1 MHQFPVNPTVRAQW
15 VKFVQRHRVDFG
27 EPVAKHASLCSAHF
41 EQSCYEG
48 SLAFSLDGMTQIKRN
63 KVLIKGSV
71 PTRHAVLPEGPEVL
85 TDRKR
90 RQLEAKKK
98 KVDEAREESM
108 SNLVD
113 DHDDD
118 TNEENPCNI
127 VTDVCMSPIDESS
140 SNTNASTAT
149 ASVTTPF
156 TSPVALTSTNNTCAT
171 PVNTTLVSF
180 TTPSPNVTPLQG
192 SSCVDCV
199 YKSKFKNQTKQTM
212 RLRRIVKEQKKEI
225 RELKSEVI
233 ETASEGEI
241 DMQEE
246 SGSKDFFLWSST
258 GTDTDM
264 ATENEDGDWR
274 VDSDTPEYDEPKFI
288 VFYSMVL
295 HIFTLFCFKC
305 KESSPT
311 ATMKQDGTIVTVTQS
326 CSKCHDNYIWKSQPT
341 VLGKYPAGNILL
353 SFAVLM
359 AGASINK
366 LLLVFRHIGLHVFSA
381 RTYFRHQKSFL
392 VPVVLHHWETYQAN
406 LISKI
411 RKLKNVA
418 WTGDGRFD

>member
-1 MHQFPVNPTVRAQW
+1 
-15 VKFVQRHRVDFG
+15 
-27 EPVAKHASLCSAHF
+27 
-41 EQSCYEG
+41 
-48 SLAFSLDGMTQIKRN
+48 
-63 KVLIKGSV
+63 
-71 PTRHAVLPEGPEVL
+71 
-85 TDRKR
+85 
-90 RQLEAKKK
+90 
-98 KVDEAREESM
+98 M

-274 VDSDTPEYDEPKFI
+274 
-288 VFYSMVL
+288 
-295 HIFTLFCFKC
+295 
-305 KESSPT
+305 
-311 ATMKQDGTIVTVTQS
+311 
-326 CSKCHDNYIWKSQPT
+326 SQ
-341 VLGKYPAGNILL
+341 AGG
-353 SFAVLM
+353 STEA
-359 AGASINK
+359 
-366 LLLVFRHIGLHVFSA
+366 
-381 RTYFRHQKSFL
+381 
-392 VPVVLHHWETYQAN
+392 
-406 LISKI
+406 
-411 RKLKNVA
+411 
-418 WTGDGRFD
+418 